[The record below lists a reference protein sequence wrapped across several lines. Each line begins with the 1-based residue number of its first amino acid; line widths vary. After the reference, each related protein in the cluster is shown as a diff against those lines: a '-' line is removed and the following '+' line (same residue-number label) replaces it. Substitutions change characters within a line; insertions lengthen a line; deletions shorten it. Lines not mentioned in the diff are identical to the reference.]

1 MNKLILTY
9 FIFSLSILYGNEN
22 ASIAELSR
30 KLELVIEKLDMLE
43 ARVSKIESDNT
54 QVRKEVREVAK
65 ATKDVRESN
74 NSLPQDQIEK
84 KSFLQKLGNQI
95 KTQQTLED
103 GPWTNK
109 DTWQKIRRNLTAF
122 QVRKLLGAPTKIK
135 KSINPRID
143 QIYQYIGDLDSDGIL
158 NQGYVNFYRDRVT
171 SFTSPFED

>member
-30 KLELVIEKLDMLE
+30 KLELVIEKLDILE

-54 QVRKEVREVAK
+54 EVRKEVKEVVK
-65 ATKDVRESN
+65 ATKDVRESK

-109 DTWQKIRRNLTAF
+109 DTWQ
-122 QVRKLLGAPTKIK
+122 
-135 KSINPRID
+135 
-143 QIYQYIGDLDSDGIL
+143 QISAI
-158 NQGYVNFYRDRVT
+158 
-171 SFTSPFED
+171 